1 MLHLLV
7 VPDKEDFTVL
17 KISISI
23 GNILKSV
30 FFKNINTII

>member
-7 VPDKEDFTVL
+7 VPDKDFTLL

-23 GNILKSV
+23 GNILKSI